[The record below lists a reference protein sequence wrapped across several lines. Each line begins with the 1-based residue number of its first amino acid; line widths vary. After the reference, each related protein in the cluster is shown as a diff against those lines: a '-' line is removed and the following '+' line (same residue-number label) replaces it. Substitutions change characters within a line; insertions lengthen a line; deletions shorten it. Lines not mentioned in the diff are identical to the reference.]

1 MFECSCRRGFQL
13 ESDGYTCRPLQQTE
27 PASKLQQNR
36 KNFQKNMKINFTLTF
51 DLNIS
56 TKKFGRQEG

>member
-36 KNFQKNMKINFTLTF
+36 ENFQKNMKINFSL
-51 DLNIS
+51 LHSYI
-56 TKKFGRQEG
+56 